1 MSLITR
7 NHAKLTLEG
16 ARAVLAAAERHATE
30 MQVSMNIAVVDD
42 GGHLLAFARMD
53 GAKPSSIAISL
64 VKARAAAMRRA
75 PTGPAMAGDHVNV
88 ALALGLASARP
99 DQQTPIRGGVP
110 LSVEGKWWARSASA
124 PEPKIRISR
133 SRAPAPRSSRKP
145 SLESHA
151 PASTHED
158 NTRMVELLKHLFART
173 SDVRGM
179 ISGAAR
185 SRCA

>member
-1 MSLITR
+1 LPLITR

-88 ALALGLASARP
+88 ALALGLASAQP
-99 DQQTPIRGGVP
+99 DQQTPIRGGLP
-110 LSVEGKWWARSASA
+110 LVVDGEVVGAIGVSAGNEDQDLEVARA
-124 PEPKIRISR
+124 
-133 SRAPAPRSSRKP
+133 
-145 SLESHA
+145 
-151 PASTHED
+151 
-158 NTRMVELLKHLFART
+158 
-173 SDVRGM
+173 
-179 ISGAAR
+179 GAAFFEK
-185 SRCA
+185 AKL